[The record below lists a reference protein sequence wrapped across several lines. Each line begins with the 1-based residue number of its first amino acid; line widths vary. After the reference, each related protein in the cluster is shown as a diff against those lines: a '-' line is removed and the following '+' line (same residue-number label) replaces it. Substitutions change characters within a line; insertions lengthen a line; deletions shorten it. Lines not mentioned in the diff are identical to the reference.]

1 MLPGRLP
8 PALPNAAGGRDTD
21 PQMVLSR
28 LHPRRGD
35 GPVARRMWRR
45 LPPRVEGW
53 SVLSSG
59 FGIPTC
65 PTRAVSALARPRPR
79 RREGAAGR
87 NRGGAAAGAI
97 FGAGGSVALRS
108 LRASRAGVA
117 LLYDRRRQTCRHRRR
132 PHHLAVHASSR
143 ANRPG
148 PPAAQEA
155 TRPSAQRRQ
164 RGQRMQWHGTKEAG
178 RWVEADWHPGSCW
191 RARCGR

>member
-1 MLPGRLP
+1 MLPGRVP
-8 PALPNAAGGRDTD
+8 PKLPNAAGGRGPD

-79 RREGAAGR
+79 RREGTAGR
-87 NRGGAAAGAI
+87 IRGRAEAGAI
-97 FGAGGSVALRS
+97 SGAGGSVALRS
-108 LRASRAGVA
+108 LRGASRAGVA
-117 LLYDRRRQTCRHRRR
+117 LLYRRRHTCRHRRR
-132 PHHLAVHASSR
+132 HHHLAVQVISR

-155 TRPSAQRRQ
+155 TRPSAQRR
-164 RGQRMQWHGTKEAG
+164 
-178 RWVEADWHPGSCW
+178 
-191 RARCGR
+191 